1 MVELERAG
9 ALRAPARPHV
19 IQVPRRDADGNAV
32 GGVRLLDIAVLTGT
46 KDGQNQPQTFTCI
59 AGRILLRIRRNES
72 ATGTRGDGRPSI
84 EERYRSRD
92 DYVNRVPLAAQDL
105 LARGFLLPEDA
116 AVTIQAAASS
126 NLLAPAAN
134 PAPR

>member
-59 AGRILLRIRRNES
+59 AGRILLRIRRYES
-72 ATGTRGDGRPSI
+72 ATGTRGRRPPV
-84 EERYRSRD
+84 D
-92 DYVNRVPLAAQDL
+92 
-105 LARGFLLPEDA
+105 RGALSQP
-116 AVTIQAAASS
+116 
-126 NLLAPAAN
+126 
-134 PAPR
+134 